1 MENSSP
7 TDSHVFYL
15 AQCADHPMLCAERA
29 TSHTAGRAG
38 AAPVGA
44 TKKRRGRP
52 MILVEQWK
60 PVGEKVLGCTSTANP
75 QRGTV
80 AEYIVARLTRN
91 STAIDQLQLSR

>member
-1 MENSSP
+1 
-7 TDSHVFYL
+7 
-15 AQCADHPMLCAERA
+15 
-29 TSHTAGRAG
+29 
-38 AAPVGA
+38 
-44 TKKRRGRP
+44 